1 MMGLSLISYISMKIK
16 LKSIIAVLV
25 AILAV
30 AVIFYGFLFWK
41 ISRVPDTELSFGQK
55 VKILFTWNPAE
66 ILFRLDKTWSVSS
79 KQNQAAVPVSSFSE
93 LKKTIEQAVKKPILL
108 SRVGN
113 TIVFDG
119 SGKAIIN
126 RGMFT
131 AEDNNEYKNYDYEIY
146 LNDTKAV
153 KSYESDH
160 KAGITTLS
168 QKAGT
173 IKGPDL
179 EKEQQFS
186 NAALLAESNID
197 WSSTKGKNNLTLC
210 LAGIIINQFQFI
222 YGDSASVD
230 QNILFD
236 NEGRITD
243 DETRNNMNNAS
254 DDAVIKNDAAAEIT
268 NTPPQNTDPK
278 FNPYDMDNDGL
289 TAPEELLKYGTD
301 PLNPDTDGD
310 GYNDGDEVKSGHN
323 PNGA

>member
-1 MMGLSLISYISMKIK
+1 MKIK
-16 LKSIIAVLV
+16 LKSIITVLV
-25 AILAV
+25 AVFALAV
-30 AVIFYGFLFWK
+30 VFYGFLFWK
-41 ISRVPDTELSFGQK
+41 ISKVPDTELSLGQK
-55 VKILFTWNPAE
+55 AKIIFTWNPAE
-66 ILFRLDKTWSVSS
+66 IIFSLDNKWSTSS
-79 KQNQAAVPVSSFSE
+79 KINQAAVPASSFSE
-93 LKKTIEQAVKKPILL
+93 LKKTIEQTVKKPILF
-108 SRVGN
+108 SMVGN

-131 AEDNNEYKNYDYEIY
+131 MEDNNEYKNYDYEIY

-160 KAGITTLS
+160 KAGITILS
-168 QKAGT
+168 QKAGVL
-173 IKGPDL
+173 KGSDL

-186 NAALLAESNID
+186 NAALLAEANIG
-197 WSSTKGKNNLTLC
+197 WNNTKGKNNLTLY

-236 NEGRITD
+236 NEGRIID
-243 DETRNNMNNAS
+243 NETRNNTNNAS
-254 DDAVIKNDAAAEIT
+254 GDTVIKTNATVEIT
-268 NTPPQNTDPK
+268 NTPPQNTAPK

-289 TAPEELLKYGTD
+289 TAPEELKYGTD

-323 PNGA
+323 PNGV